1 MLVVVLIGLLL
12 IVITLGLGYWS
23 YVLGKRNSTN
33 LVGAI
38 IPAVYFIV
46 RALLAVMMQGSTREL
61 ITSLIGSLI
70 FSLIYYGLFVW
81 GKHRANKAKA

>member
-1 MLVVVLIGLLL
+1 MIIILVVLI
-12 IVITLGLGYWS
+12 LGLGYWS
-23 YVLGKRNSTN
+23 YTLGKRNQTN

-38 IPAVYFIV
+38 IPAAYFIV
-46 RALLAVMMQGSTREL
+46 RALLAVMMQGTTSGL

-81 GKHRANKAKA
+81 GKRRANKAKA